1 MSKVLQRAMF
11 NKPKHEHRST
21 GIASGLEYRDG
32 YAVGGRVKPK
42 RGLVNEPGGYA
53 GHEPDDLKSRIMR
66 IDPLIDP
73 APVTLSSGDD
83 FRPLPPVMP
92 INPRL
97 LTGIQG
103 PLRLRGEPRTSF
115 TMSRPDI
122 PVSRSLVPVSGG
134 GALTVPGSATGISP
148 ALFPYNLEALKVAGG
163 LLATGGGG
171 LGLAEL
177 ISADSI
183 MSPSATAAAPMM
195 EDDDSLASKDS
206 DTRRPSGIGEISGKK
221 SPDPDSGSALDKG
234 KKVDDALKAFN
245 ATDALRK
252 ARYQELDAE
261 LASLRA
267 KQDDEQRIVSLLNI
281 VSAANDPNLQQ
292 GQSRV
297 AAGVNQLT
305 EEARNRAAVKQARDE
320 SDIARK
326 YERAEQDIQRKAN
339 REDYQFQ
346 KQIDAQYGA
355 EGAQV
360 KYMRFLLDQMGID
373 PGTEE
378 AGGFIKEYILGK
390 KGQRG
395 ALAVKI
401 LESATDFSQPPGN
414 FRMLYGIPAKKDD
427 QGDDLPLDN
436 EDLLAAMQYF
446 DQQVFAFDF
455 GSGEA
460 DLPSLDN
467 RVAEKDGGRVGFALG
482 GEVTKK
488 ETDLKTAPIVMG
500 YDQLKAFL
508 PDFIPDNI
516 IKLISSNPN
525 AFREFAGIE
534 TNQDVDEFNE
544 RYDVRL
550 VLPERVKM
558 EEERVNVASDT
569 MSNVTVPSAV
579 AANPMTTPTQT
590 SAGQFSPTETALLS
604 PTEQAIKMRS

>member
-1 MSKVLQRAMF
+1 MF
-11 NKPKHEHRST
+11 QKPQHEHRST

-103 PLRLRGEPRTSF
+103 PLRLRGEPKTSF
-115 TMSRPDI
+115 TMSRAGTDL

-148 ALFPYNLEALKVAGG
+148 ALFPYNLEAAKVAGG

-221 SPDPDSGSALDKG
+221 SPAPDPDSGSALDKRD
-234 KKVDDALKAFN
+234 KVDDAIKAFN
-245 ATDALRK
+245 STDALRK

-339 REDYQFQ
+339 REDYVFQ

-360 KYMRFLLDQMGID
+360 KYMRFLLEQMGID

-378 AGGFIKEYILGK
+378 AAEFIREKILGK
-390 KGQRG
+390 KGQKP
-395 ALAVKI
+395 ALAAKI
-401 LESATDFSQPPGN
+401 LESATGFNVLPGN
-414 FRMLYGIPAKKDD
+414 FRMLYGIPAKKDA
-427 QGDDLPLDN
+427 QGEDLPLDN
-436 EDLLAAMQYF
+436 TDLEAALAYI
-446 DQQVFAFDF
+446 DEQVFAFDV
-455 GSGEA
+455 GSDEA

-590 SAGQFSPTETALLS
+590 SAGQLSPTETALLS